1 MTQERILLAVTIVVL
16 VAATAI
22 NLAHSKTGLAA
33 LSGGVLIAVVVVRVI
48 LPALGRSDD
57 SDRR

>member
-1 MTQERILLAVTIVVL
+1 MTQERILLALTIVVL

-22 NLAHSKTGLAA
+22 NLANGKPGLAA
-33 LSGGVLIAVVVVRVI
+33 LSGLVLIAVIVVRVI